1 MCGGAATPGAGGQGP
16 DPASAAAAPP
26 ASEAVSVAIDDPDL
40 CARYVATVIEGVT
53 IGPSPQ
59 WMQDRLRAA
68 GQRPISNVVDI
79 TNYVMLELGQPLH
92 AFDVD
97 RVRGT
102 VVVRTAREGE
112 RLRTLDGED
121 RELTPDTLLITDDS
135 GPIALA
141 GVMGGAAT
149 EVGEGTTSILLEA
162 ATFDAPT
169 IRHTSTRLNLRSEAS
184 SRFERSLSAEL
195 PMHAARRATQLFL
208 EICGG
213 VARQGAVD
221 VYPRPHQSPA
231 VAVGRRRLDTVIGFA
246 VPDGDVERGLQA
258 LGFEVEAGDGGW
270 TVRPPWWRTD
280 VSIADDVAEEVV
292 RIAGYD
298 LLPATTLGG
307 RIPTPQPRQLADAR
321 ETLRDAMVEAGLYEV
336 LTYSLT
342 SDEALRRVMA
352 PEDLALIAPLRVANP
367 QSVERE
373 VLRPSLRQAMLEVV
387 DRNIRAGAEEI
398 AIFEVSR
405 IYLPAEGDALPEE
418 RQQLVGAVCGVAQDR
433 WGQPSDRGL
442 DFFDAKG
449 ALEQAFARLD
459 VAVDFAA
466 DVEFGMLPGR
476 AARLSVGEEAVGVL
490 GEMHPSTLTEFE
502 IDRPV
507 ALFELDLDRLLPHV
521 PPRRETAPVPRFPA
535 VEHDLALVVD
545 DAVSAGALRE
555 LIEQSRL
562 VAEARVFDVYRGDQ
576 LSDGKKSVAFAIDYQ
591 AADRTLTS
599 DDANSE
605 QARIL
610 KRLTREFGAEQR
622 G

>member
-1 MCGGAATPGAGGQGP
+1 
-16 DPASAAAAPP
+16 
-26 ASEAVSVAIDDPDL
+26 
-40 CARYVATVIEGVT
+40 
-53 IGPSPQ
+53 
-59 WMQDRLRAA
+59 
-68 GQRPISNVVDI
+68 
-79 TNYVMLELGQPLH
+79 
-92 AFDVD
+92 
-97 RVRGT
+97 
-102 VVVRTAREGE
+102 
-112 RLRTLDGED
+112 
-121 RELTPDTLLITDDS
+121 
-135 GPIALA
+135 
-141 GVMGGAAT
+141 MGGAAT
-149 EVGEGTTSILLEA
+149 EVGEGTASILLEA

-195 PMHAARRATQLFL
+195 PMHAARRATQLFV

-213 VARQGAVD
+213 TARQGAVD
-221 VYPRPHQSPA
+221 VYPRPHQSPEVA
-231 VAVGRRRLDTVIGFA
+231 VARARLDTVIGFA
-246 VPDGDVERGLQA
+246 VPDGDVERGLEA

-321 ETLRDAMVEAGLYEV
+321 ETLRDALVEAGLHEV

-398 AIFEVSR
+398 AIFEISR
-405 IYLPAEGDALPEE
+405 VYLPADGDALPGEALPGEALPEE
-418 RQQLVGAVCGVAQDR
+418 RQHLVGAVCGVAQDR

-459 VAVDFAA
+459 VSVGFAA

-476 AARLSVGEEAVGVL
+476 VARLSVDGEAVGVL

-535 VEHDLALVVD
+535 VEQDLALVVD

-562 VAEARVFDVYRGDQ
+562 VAAARVFDVYRGDQ
-576 LSDGKKSVAFAIDYQ
+576 LPDGKKSVAFAIDYQ

-599 DDANSE
+599 DDANNE

-622 G
+622 A